1 MENQTRRVFLGKVGA
16 GVTAGAL
23 SSVLG
28 PPLRSAAFS
37 DAVTDATSK
46 YESLVRS
53 QFPWMP
59 PVTFIDDMPAGSGRW
74 FTTYDMQ
81 NALHK
86 VEFPA
91 DLHAPVDDSV
101 VKHESGHVCANYV
114 YNARGPVWS
123 NPGGTGP
130 WDLYVEFLRYNGGDP
145 SLRSRSD
152 INEIFA
158 EHFNRMLGGA
168 VQYPALVGLVPFD
181 ATTMRNFVNQ
191 IAPPSVDGYG
201 YISPDLALVTDA
213 NGNWFGTINISGM
226 YGPAGG
232 QIPILGVAER
242 IGLAGTEASL
252 PDCTF
257 WVPSNANGAWG
268 YLMVRDD
275 PIRSGTAYFRVSAF
289 E

>member
-1 MENQTRRVFLGKVGA
+1 MEKQTRRTLLSRVGA
-16 GVTAGAL
+16 GVTVGAL
-23 SSVLG
+23 SSVVG

-37 DAVTDATSK
+37 DAVADASSK

-59 PVTFIDDMPAGSGRW
+59 TVTFIDDLPAGSGRW
-74 FTTYDMQ
+74 FTTYDPQ
-81 NALHK
+81 TARHI
-86 VEFPA
+86 VELPS

-114 YNARGPVWS
+114 YNARGPVWA
-123 NPGGTGP
+123 NPNGTGP

-145 SLRSRSD
+145 AVRSNPQ

-158 EHFNRMLGGA
+158 EHFNLMLGGA
-168 VQYPALVGLVPFD
+168 IQYPALKDLVPFN

-191 IAPPSVDGYG
+191 IAPPSVDGYT
-201 YISPDLALVTDA
+201 YISPDLGLVTDA
-213 NGNWFGTINISGM
+213 NGNWFGTVNISGM

-242 IGLAGTEASL
+242 IGLAGSEASL

-257 WVPSNANGAWG
+257 WVPSNANAAWG
-268 YLMVRDD
+268 YLMIRGD
-275 PIRSGTAYFRVSAF
+275 PIRNGTAYFRVSAF